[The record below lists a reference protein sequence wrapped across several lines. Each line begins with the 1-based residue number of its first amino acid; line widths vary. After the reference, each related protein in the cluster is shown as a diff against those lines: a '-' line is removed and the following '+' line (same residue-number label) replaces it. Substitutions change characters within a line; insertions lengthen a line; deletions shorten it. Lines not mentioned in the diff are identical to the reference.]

1 MSYVFHFTQVPF
13 HLMSGLFHYQ
23 RRLEYHNI
31 QYFDGPESIGS
42 DKYLSPKT
50 KYYVSPVV
58 ACTTSAQ
65 TNNIYKNNDNNELL
79 TEDDYLS
86 LLITYFDDIKSLKN
100 INYNTNESFLLSNDE
115 DLDDLS
121 SVLVE
126 KSSEDCSS

>member
-1 MSYVFHFTQVPF
+1 MQLARVTPLCVIGAFY
-13 HLMSGLFHYQ
+13 
-23 RRLEYHNI
+23 
-31 QYFDGPESIGS
+31 SII
-42 DKYLSPKT
+42 
-50 KYYVSPVV
+50 
-58 ACTTSAQ
+58 CNEN
-65 TNNIYKNNDNNELL
+65 NNIYKNNDNNKLL

-100 INYNTNESFLLSNDE
+100 INNNTNESFLLSNDE